1 MKFKKGD
8 EVEIIAGKYKG
19 KRGSISRTVPAVG
32 RIVVEGV
39 NIRKKH
45 VKSRKEGQKGERI
58 EIPVPFSASKAM
70 LVCPHTGKLTRIGYR
85 MEGGEKIR
93 ISKRAGKPIA

>member
-8 EVEIIAGKYKG
+8 EIEIITGKDKG
-19 KRGSISRTVPAVG
+19 KRGSILRALPAAG

-39 NIRKKH
+39 NVRKKH

-58 EIPVPFSASKAM
+58 ETSMPFPTSKAM

-93 ISKRAGKPIA
+93 LSKRAGKPIA

>member
-8 EVEIIAGKYKG
+8 EVEVIAGKDKG
-19 KRGSISRTVPAVG
+19 KRGSVSRTVPSLEQ
-32 RIVVEGV
+32 IVVEGV

-45 VKSRKEGQKGERI
+45 IKSRKEGQKGERI
-58 EIPVPFSASKAM
+58 EISAPFSISKAM

>member
-8 EVEIIAGKYKG
+8 QIEMISGKDRG
-19 KRGSISRTVPAVG
+19 KRGAILRVFPALDK
-32 RIVVEGV
+32 ITVEGV

-45 VKSRKEGQKGERI
+45 IRARKEGAKGERI
-58 EIPVPFSASKAM
+58 EFPAPFSMGKAM

-85 MEGGEKIR
+85 REAGEKIR
-93 ISKRAGKPIA
+93 ISKRAQKPIA

>member
-8 EVEIIAGKYKG
+8 EIEIIAGKDKG
-19 KRGSISRTVPAVG
+19 KRGSILRVLPIAG
-32 RIVVEGV
+32 QIVVEGM

-45 VKSRKEGQKGERI
+45 VKSRKEGRKGERI
-58 EIPVPFSASKAM
+58 EISAPFFVSKAM

-93 ISKRAGKPIA
+93 ISKRANKPIA

>member
-8 EVEIIAGKYKG
+8 EVEIITGKDKG
-19 KRGSISRTVPAVG
+19 KRGSILRTLPALG

-45 VKSRKEGQKGERI
+45 IKSRKEGKKGERI
-58 EIPVPFSASKAM
+58 EVTTPFAASKAM
-70 LVCPHTGKLTRIGYR
+70 LVCPHTGKLTRIGYK
-85 MEGGEKIR
+85 MEAGEKVR
-93 ISKRAGKPIA
+93 MSKQAKKPIA

>member
-8 EVEIIAGKYKG
+8 EVEIIAGKDKG
-19 KRGSISRTVPAVG
+19 KRGSVSRTVPTLG
-32 RIVVEGV
+32 RIVVDGV

-58 EIPVPFSASKAM
+58 EVSAPFPVSKAM

-85 MEGGEKIR
+85 MEGGEKVR
-93 ISKRAGKPIA
+93 ISKRSGKPIA

>member
-8 EVEIIAGKYKG
+8 EVEVIAGKDKG
-19 KRGSISRTVPAVG
+19 KRGSVSRTVPSLEQ
-32 RIVVEGV
+32 IVVAGV

-45 VKSRKEGQKGERI
+45 IKSRKEGQKGERI
-58 EIPVPFSASKAM
+58 EISAPFSISKAM

>member
-8 EVEIIAGKYKG
+8 EIEMIAGKDKG
-19 KRGSISRTVPAVG
+19 KRGAILRTFPALG
-32 RIVVEGV
+32 RIMVEGI

-45 VKSRKEGQKGERI
+45 VKSKKEGKKGERM
-58 EIPVPFSASKAM
+58 EISTPFSVSKAM

-85 MEGGEKIR
+85 MEAGEKIR
-93 ISKRAGKPIA
+93 ISKRADKPIA

>member
-8 EVEIIAGKYKG
+8 EVEIITGKDKG
-19 KRGSISRTVPAVG
+19 KRGSILRTLPSLG
-32 RIVVEGV
+32 RIVVENV

-45 VKSRKEGQKGERI
+45 IKSRSDGKKGERI
-58 EIPVPFSASKAM
+58 ESAVPFPISKAM
-70 LVCPHTGKLTRIGYR
+70 LVCPHTSKLTRIGYR

-93 ISKRAGKPIA
+93 ISKRANKPIA